1 MTWSQTAV
9 DDGYAMAAPWC
20 KLLAAETRETVSAVY
35 VEEPAQGSLFGECA

>member
-35 VEEPAQGSLFGECA
+35 VEEPAQGSLFGE